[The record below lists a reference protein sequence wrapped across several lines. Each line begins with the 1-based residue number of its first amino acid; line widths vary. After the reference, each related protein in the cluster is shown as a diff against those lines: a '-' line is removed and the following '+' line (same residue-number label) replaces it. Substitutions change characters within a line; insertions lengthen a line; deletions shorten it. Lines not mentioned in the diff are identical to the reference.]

1 MSNQAD
7 VPEDPIVKK
16 PETDELSTEELAE
29 VAGGTRKLTSDP
41 CEGGEFRAK

>member
-7 VPEDPIVKK
+7 VPQDPIVKT

-29 VAGGTRKLTSDP
+29 VAGGTHKIYSDP
-41 CEGGEFRAK
+41 CEGGEVHAN